1 MTDFCYYANAFAIIF
16 LQFFPKNDY
25 LFKANFLFSNGSL
38 AVAIAAFR
46 N

>member
-1 MTDFCYYANAFAIIF
+1 MTDFCYYANFLGIIF